1 MTVAKF
7 AKVTLERFQKDY
19 EDLLGLDSNVD
30 LKAVLEDIS
39 LPRRA
44 THQSAGYDFVL
55 PVDVSL
61 KPGESMR
68 IPTGIRCYM
77 EEGYVLKIFPR
88 SSLGL
93 KYQMGLLNTVGII
106 DADYYEALNEGHIIA
121 PIINRSNVTMELKRG
136 ERFVQ
141 GVFLAYYTA
150 EEELPQDKRVG
161 GFGSSDKR
169 P

>member
-7 AKVTLERFQKDY
+7 AKVSLERFKKDC
-19 EDLLGLDSNVD
+19 EDLLGYDSGVD
-30 LKAVLEDIS
+30 YEEILEDIS

-44 THQSAGYDFVL
+44 TVQSAGYDFVL
-55 PVDVSL
+55 PIDISL
-61 KPGESMR
+61 KPSESIR
-68 IPTGIRCYM
+68 IPTGIRCRM
-77 EEGYVLKIFPR
+77 DGGYVLKIFPR

-106 DADYYEALNEGHIIA
+106 DADYYEALNEGHIIV
-121 PIINRSNVTMELKRG
+121 PIINRSEVTMELKRG

-141 GVFLAYYTA
+141 GIFLAYYTA
-150 EEELPQDKRVG
+150 EEEEPQDRRVG
-161 GFGSSDKR
+161 GFGSSDRR